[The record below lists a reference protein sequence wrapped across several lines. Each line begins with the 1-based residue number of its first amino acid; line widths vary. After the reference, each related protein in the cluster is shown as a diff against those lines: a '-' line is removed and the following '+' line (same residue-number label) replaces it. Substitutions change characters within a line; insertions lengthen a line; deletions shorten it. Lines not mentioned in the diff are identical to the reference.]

1 MAAEGAMKTRHAAD
15 AHEGFIQD
23 GCYATLCN
31 AMLSYAIYEIRYA
44 MLSNAMLCYAH
55 IAQASAGTV
64 HLKQLKSK
72 SKGKEVKYTGEEAAD
87 FAAPPRVHLIVFGGE
102 DLQEGSEE
110 ELGAPTHAASA
121 TGQVDARH
129 KQEGNA
135 TSTRLYAVIVPKAKI
150 KFKDKCVL

>member
-15 AHEGFIQD
+15 AQDGFIQG

-31 AMLSYAIYEIRYA
+31 AMLSYAIYEICYA
-44 MLSNAMLCYAH
+44 MLSNAKLCYAH

-72 SKGKEVKYTGEEAAD
+72 SKGKEAKCTDEEAAD
-87 FAAPPRVHLIVFGGE
+87 FAAPSRVQLIVFGGE

-110 ELGAPTHAASA
+110 ELGAPIHAASA
-121 TGQVDARH
+121 TGQVGARH

-150 KFKDKCVL
+150 KFRDKCVL